1 MSRQPPSGITKVL
14 EFICPDQLFE
24 GIIGDLEEKYYSDLE
39 YLGER
44 KAARRYFWS
53 ALFFIRPEII
63 LRNKSNLN
71 LITTTMFSNHLKV
84 GVRSLLRSKL
94 YSFINAFGL
103 SIAIAFGVLIY
114 LFLQDERSFDQM
126 HSNKDRIYRIHK
138 ARKDYKELTDK
149 TDIRMSAYMQAGLA
163 STLKSE
169 LPEVT
174 ASTCFNAGSN
184 AIFNVKNK
192 TFNEGIAYVYQDF
205 FKMFDFKV
213 LEGNREDFLKNES
226 EIVLSANTA
235 K

>member
-1 MSRQPPSGITKVL
+1 
-14 EFICPDQLFE
+14 
-24 GIIGDLEEKYYSDLE
+24 
-39 YLGER
+39 
-44 KAARRYFWS
+44 
-53 ALFFIRPEII
+53 
-63 LRNKSNLN
+63 
-71 LITTTMFSNHLKV
+71 
-84 GVRSLLRSKL
+84 
-94 YSFINAFGL
+94 
-103 SIAIAFGVLIY
+103 
-114 LFLQDERSFDQM
+114 M

-205 FKMFDFKV
+205 LVKKV
-213 LEGNREDFLKNES
+213 P
-226 EIVLSANTA
+226 
-235 K
+235 